1 MALAEGGWGQAREE
15 GAREGL
21 RTLGFS
27 SEPFGL
33 EELVTRAGKAGGE
46 NTAGGFV
53 PAAGLRTLLKMEG
66 GMGVS
71 GNAGLGC
78 PGCYW
83 VGEAGNRESRSRQ
96 LRERPP
102 PEPQRSSPGA
112 MAASTVRAGQ
122 GGLWDGLSVGRR
134 RTHNWLGSWTGGWG
148 SFLVSNSIAPSP
160 IQRSSGSQ
168 RWARQAMSS
177 WSCPGRGEVESLGD
191 FQALGGLD
199 WVRGGTCKVGRPRWQ
214 V

>member
-33 EELVTRAGKAGGE
+33 GELVTRAGKAGGE

-71 GNAGLGC
+71 GNSGVGC

-83 VGEAGNRESRSRQ
+83 VGEAGDRESRSRQ

-102 PEPQRSSPGA
+102 PELQRSSPRRHG
-112 MAASTVRAGQ
+112 RLHGQ
-122 GGLWDGLSVGRR
+122 
-134 RTHNWLGSWTGGWG
+134 
-148 SFLVSNSIAPSP
+148 
-160 IQRSSGSQ
+160 
-168 RWARQAMSS
+168 
-177 WSCPGRGEVESLGD
+177 
-191 FQALGGLD
+191 
-199 WVRGGTCKVGRPRWQ
+199 Q
-214 V
+214 VVATAWP